1 MNKCYLP
8 LIEDALERYLPGSDS
23 REKKLIE
30 SMRYSL
36 KAGGKRVR
44 PMLVLEFNA
53 LCGGKTKRA
62 LPFACAVEMVH
73 TYSLIHDDLPCMDD
87 DDLRRGKPSNHKAFG
102 EDTAL
107 LAGDALQTLAF
118 EILTRDDTAA
128 LTGDTACRKAAA
140 TLAKYAGCYGMAGGQ
155 MIDLESEQT
164 QASYE
169 VIMELIAKKTACLLQ
184 AACELGCI
192 AAGAD
197 DKTVRAAG
205 EYGKAIGYAFQIR
218 DDILDCIST
227 DEVLGKPVGSDEANQ
242 KSTLVSLLGLEEC
255 KRMVDKYTA
264 EAIAALRQ
272 FDGDTKTLSRF
283 AVNLARRKK

>member
-1 MNKCYLP
+1 
-8 LIEDALERYLPGSDS
+8 
-23 REKKLIE
+23 
-30 SMRYSL
+30 
-36 KAGGKRVR
+36 
-44 PMLVLEFNA
+44 
-53 LCGGKTKRA
+53 
-62 LPFACAVEMVH
+62 
-73 TYSLIHDDLPCMDD
+73 
-87 DDLRRGKPSNHKAFG
+87 
-102 EDTAL
+102 
-107 LAGDALQTLAF
+107 
-118 EILTRDDTAA
+118 
-128 LTGDTACRKAAA
+128 TACRKAAA

-255 KRMVDKYTA
+255 NRMVDKYTA
-264 EAIAALRQ
+264 QAIAALRQ

>member
-1 MNKCYLP
+1 MNNSYLP
-8 LIEDALERYLPGSDS
+8 LIEDALERCLPLIDC

-87 DDLRRGKPSNHKAFG
+87 DDLRRGMPSNHKAFG

-118 EILTRDDTAA
+118 EILTRDETVA
-128 LTGDTACRKAAA
+128 LTGEAACRKAVL

-155 MIDLESEQT
+155 MIDLESENT

-197 DKTVRAAG
+197 DKTIQAAG
-205 EYGKAIGYAFQIR
+205 EYGRAIGYAFQIQ
-218 DDILDCIST
+218 DDILDCTST
-227 DEVLGKPVGSDEANQ
+227 DEVLGKPVGSDEANH

-255 KRMVDKYTA
+255 RRMVDKYTA
-264 EAIAALRQ
+264 QAIAALRQ
-272 FDGDTKTLSRF
+272 FDGNTKTLSRF
-283 AVNLARRKK
+283 ALNLARRKK

>member
-1 MNKCYLP
+1 MNNSYLP

-155 MIDLESEQT
+155 MIDLLSENT
-164 QASYE
+164 QAPLE
-169 VIMELIAKKTACLLQ
+169 VLQELVSKKTACLIR
-184 AACELGCI
+184 AACELGCL
-192 AAGAD
+192 AANAD
-197 DKTVRAAG
+197 AAKLKAAAVYG
-205 EYGKAIGYAFQIR
+205 EGIGMAFQIQ
-218 DDILDCIST
+218 DDILDCTST
-227 DEVLGKPVGSDEANQ
+227 DEELGKPVGSDAENQ
-242 KSTLVSLLGLEEC
+242 KSTFVSLLGIEKCRAL
-255 KRMVDKYTA
+255 VDSYTNQ
-264 EAIAALRQ
+264 ALSALDA
-272 FDGDTKTLSRF
+272 FDGDTSMLKSY
-283 AVNLARRKK
+283 ALALAQRKN

>member
-1 MNKCYLP
+1 MNNSYLP
-8 LIEDALERYLPGSDS
+8 LIEDALERYLPRSDS
-23 REKKLIE
+23 REKKLIDA
-30 SMRYSL
+30 MRYSL

-118 EILTRDDTAA
+118 EILTRDDTAE
-128 LTGDTACRKAAA
+128 LTGDMACRRAAA

-169 VIMELIAKKTACLLQ
+169 VIMELIAKKTACLLR

-205 EYGKAIGYAFQIR
+205 EYGKAIGYAFQIQ
-218 DDILDCIST
+218 DDILDCTST

-255 KRMVDKYTA
+255 RRMVDKYTA
-264 EAIAALRQ
+264 QAIAALRQ
-272 FDGDTKTLSRF
+272 FDGDIKTLSRF